1 MPFSAAGVHTAVMRL
16 ALASDH
22 AGFDLKNH
30 LVAHLREQG
39 HEVSDLG
46 CHSRESVDYPDFGKA
61 VADAVV
67 GGAAEFGIL
76 VCSSGIGISIAANK
90 VAGARCA
97 LVMNEDMAEFTRRHN
112 DANILA
118 LGAKYVTPDMARKYV
133 GIFLATAFEG
143 GRHARRVGKL
153 C

>member
-1 MPFSAAGVHTAVMRL
+1 MGTMRL

-22 AGFDLKNH
+22 AGFELKNA

-39 HEVSDLG
+39 HEVADLG
-46 CHSRESVDYPDFGKA
+46 ADSKESVDYPDFGKA
-61 VADAVV
+61 AAEAVV
-67 GGAAEFGIL
+67 AGRADFGVV

-97 LVMNEDMAEFTRRHN
+97 LVMNEDMAEFSRRHN
-112 DANILA
+112 DANVIA
-118 LGAKYVTPDMARKYV
+118 FGAKYVTPEMAKKYL
-133 GIFLATAFEG
+133 GLFLAGAFEG

>member
-1 MPFSAAGVHTAVMRL
+1 MRL

-22 AGFDLKNH
+22 AGFELKNI
-30 LVAHLREQG
+30 LVAHLREMG
-39 HEVSDLG
+39 LEVADLG
-46 CHSRESVDYPDFGKA
+46 THAKDSVDYPDYGKA
-61 VADAVV
+61 VAEAVV
-67 GGAAEFGIL
+67 GGKADFGVV

-90 VAGARCA
+90 VPGARCA

-112 DANILA
+112 DANVIA
-118 LGAKYVTPDMARKYV
+118 FGQKYVTPDMAKKYL
-133 GIFLATAFEG
+133 GIFLSTAFEG

>member
-1 MPFSAAGVHTAVMRL
+1 MRL

-22 AGFDLKNH
+22 AGFELKNI
-30 LVAHLREQG
+30 LVAHLRELG
-39 HEVSDLG
+39 LEVADLG
-46 CHSRESVDYPDFGKA
+46 THAKDSVDYPDYGKA
-61 VADAVV
+61 VAEAVV
-67 GGAAEFGIL
+67 GGKADFGVV

-90 VAGARCA
+90 VPGARCA

-112 DANILA
+112 DANVIA
-118 LGAKYVTPDMARKYV
+118 FGQKYVTPDMAKKYL
-133 GIFLATAFEG
+133 GIFLSTAFEG

>member
-1 MPFSAAGVHTAVMRL
+1 MRL

-22 AGFDLKNH
+22 AGFELKNI
-30 LVAHLREQG
+30 LAAHLREQG
-39 HEVSDLG
+39 HEVADLG
-46 CHSRESVDYPDFGKA
+46 AHTKDSVDYPDFGKA
-61 VADAVV
+61 VAGAVV
-67 GGAAEFGIL
+67 GGSADFGVL

-90 VAGARCA
+90 VDGARCA

-112 DANILA
+112 DANVIA
-118 LGAKYVTPDMARKYV
+118 FGQKYITPDMAKKYL
-133 GIFLATAFEG
+133 GIFLSTAFEG

>member
-1 MPFSAAGVHTAVMRL
+1 MRL
-16 ALASDH
+16 ALGSDH
-22 AGFDLKNH
+22 AGFDLKNI

-39 HEVSDLG
+39 HEVADLG
-46 CHSRESVDYPDFGKA
+46 CHSKDSVDYPDFGKA
-61 VADAVV
+61 VAGAVV
-67 GGAAEFGIL
+67 AGTADYGIL

-90 VAGARCA
+90 VAGIRCA

-112 DANILA
+112 DANVIA
-118 LGAKYVTPDMARKYV
+118 LGAKYVTSDMAKKYV

-143 GRHARRVGKL
+143 GRHARRVDKL

>member
-1 MPFSAAGVHTAVMRL
+1 MRI

-22 AGFDLKNH
+22 AGFELKNA
-30 LVAHLREQG
+30 LVAHLRAGG

-46 CHSRESVDYPDFGKA
+46 THTADSVDYPDFGKA
-61 VADAVV
+61 VGEAV
-67 GGAAEFGIL
+67 AAGTVERGVV

-90 VAGARCA
+90 VHGVRSA
-97 LVMNEDMAEFTRRHN
+97 LVMNEDMAEFSRRHN
-112 DANILA
+112 DANIIA
-118 LGAKYVTPDMARKYV
+118 FGQKYITPDMAKKYL

-143 GRHARRVGKL
+143 GRHGRRVGKM

>member
-1 MPFSAAGVHTAVMRL
+1 MRL
-16 ALASDH
+16 ALGSDH
-22 AGFDLKNH
+22 AGFDLKNI

-39 HEVSDLG
+39 HEVADLG
-46 CHSRESVDYPDFGKA
+46 CHLKDSVDYPDFGKA
-61 VADAVV
+61 VAGAVTA
-67 GGAAEFGIL
+67 GAADYGIL

-90 VAGARCA
+90 VAGIRCA

-112 DANILA
+112 DANVIA
-118 LGAKYVTPDMARKYV
+118 LGAKYVTPEMAKKYV

-143 GRHARRVGKL
+143 GRHARRVDKL